1 MNQKRKIKIS
11 ILLGIMCMFLTL
23 GISIQIHT
31 VKNSTTTVGRTLVEN
46 ELRDSVLRWKQK
58 YENSYA
64 KLESKEQELEGLRQ
78 KASSR
83 DDNASDLTAKLDEYN
98 VLLGNTEL
106 TGKGIEITLK
116 DGDSSILKGSV
127 TDLVVHDGDILEV
140 VNALKNAKAEAIS
153 VNDQRIVSTTAITC
167 IGNVVKINREKVG
180 APYVIK
186 AIGNPSM
193 LLGAVTMAGGYIEI
207 LEKDGV
213 QVEIKQVEKEK
224 DSITIPKYNGI
235 YKFEYGTI
243 YE

>member
-1 MNQKRKIKIS
+1 MSQKRKVKIAV
-11 ILLGIMCMFLTL
+11 LLGIMCMFLTL
-23 GISIQIHT
+23 GICIQINT

-64 KLESKEQELEGLRQ
+64 KLESKEKELDNLRQ
-78 KASSR
+78 KVSSR
-83 DDNASDLTAKLDEYN
+83 DDNASNLSSKLEKYN

-116 DGDSSILKGSV
+116 DGDSSILKNSA

-140 VNALKNAKAEAIS
+140 INALKNVEAEAIS

-167 IGNVVKINREKVG
+167 VGNVVKINGEKVG
-180 APYVIK
+180 APFVIK

-193 LLGAVTMAGGYIEI
+193 LLGAVTMAGGYVEI
-207 LEKDGV
+207 LERDGV
-213 QVEIKQVEKEK
+213 QVDVKQVEKE
-224 DSITIPKYNGI
+224 SITIPKYNGI
-235 YKFEYGTI
+235 YKLEYGTI
-243 YE
+243 FE

>member
-23 GISIQIHT
+23 GICIQINT

-46 ELRDSVLRWKQK
+46 ELRDSVLRWQQK
-58 YENSYA
+58 YENAYA
-64 KLESKEQELEGLRQ
+64 KLENKEKELDGLRE
-78 KASSR
+78 KVSSR
-83 DDNASDLTAKLDEYN
+83 DDNASNSSSKLEKYN
-98 VLLGNTEL
+98 ALLGNTEV

-116 DGDSSILKGSV
+116 DGESSILKNSA

-140 VNALKNAKAEAIS
+140 VNALKNVEAEAIS

-167 IGNVVKINREKVG
+167 VGNVVKINGEKVG
-180 APYVIK
+180 APFVIK

-193 LLGAVTMAGGYIEI
+193 LLGAVTMAGGYVEI
-207 LEKDGV
+207 LERDGV
-213 QVEIKQVEKEK
+213 QVDIKQIEKEK
-224 DSITIPKYNGI
+224 ELITIPKYNGI

-243 YE
+243 FE